1 MGATDTKF
9 RIFIE
14 GVEQD
19 AIAKIENVIKGLN
32 TATQATKQFSRER
45 QQLARA
51 ERQDRFRSLSEE
63 EQYQRLLRR
72 REQIENRL
80 AKARANGAMARVNA
94 LELSLA
100 RNRSAV
106 SASGQRLIELTAA
119 RSRAA
124 ERAAVVAERARLDAI
139 KKSPPPVISGS
150 LPPVL
155 QAVAPGLLSRIGG
168 AFTGQLAG
176 RAGGGLLGGILGAAG
191 GPLGIAAG
199 IGGGLILGDL
209 AKRLA
214 EALADSVK
222 ATIRFADEISD
233 LADQMGLS
241 NREVLALRNASGT
254 AGVKSG
260 KAFQGLA
267 ALAAARSAA
276 LGGDERSLALFQR
289 YGISPEM
296 LNSGASDLQLASN
309 IFGSLGSG
317 GATAADAGP
326 LRALFGKR
334 PEQMMA
340 VLRAYASLAGSA
352 ATDTEEALGQLG
364 AISDKLEQVQFA
376 WQIFKGKVAGSVI
389 QFWKDNASLMGTVA
403 GAAAK
408 YLGPLIGSIPGLSSI
423 YLGPLIGLSS
433 IASAL
438 LPKAAAAASE
448 AGLFGGPGPNPVPKE
463 RKADPNAFDF
473 SASQSLPEG
482 VKLGPFAAA
491 DALARIGLFRGP
503 IDPDRADVFR
513 QQLAELRKI
522 RVSQEKTSRDLQQN
536 LT

>member
-1 MGATDTKF
+1 
-9 RIFIE
+9 
-14 GVEQD
+14 
-19 AIAKIENVIKGLN
+19 
-32 TATQATKQFSRER
+32 
-45 QQLARA
+45 
-51 ERQDRFRSLSEE
+51 
-63 EQYQRLLRR
+63 
-72 REQIENRL
+72 
-80 AKARANGAMARVNA
+80 MA
-94 LELSLA
+94 
-100 RNRSAV
+100 
-106 SASGQRLIELTAA
+106 
-119 RSRAA
+119 
-124 ERAAVVAERARLDAI
+124 
-139 KKSPPPVISGS
+139 PPVI
-150 LPPVL
+150 
-155 QAVAPGLLSRIGG
+155 QAAAPGLLGRLGG
-168 AFTGQLAG
+168 AATSFLAG
-176 RAGGGLLGGILGAAG
+176 RAGGGILGGLLGAAG

-214 EALADSVK
+214 GALADSV
-222 ATIRFADEISD
+222 ASTIRFADEISD
-233 LADQMGLS
+233 LADQMGIS

-267 ALAAARSAA
+267 ALAGARSAA

-289 YGISPEM
+289 YGISPQM
-296 LNSGASDLQLASN
+296 LNSGASDLQLASS
-309 IFGSLGSG
+309 IFSSLGSG

-352 ATDTEEALGQLG
+352 ATDTEEAIGQLG

-403 GAAAK
+403 GAAAQ
-408 YLGPLIGSIPGLSSI
+408 YLGPLIGSIPGLSSV
-423 YLGPLIGLSS
+423 
-433 IASAL
+433 ASAL

>member
-9 RIFIE
+9 RIIFE

-19 AIAKIENVIKGLN
+19 AIAKIENVVKGLN

-63 EQYQRLLRR
+63 EKYQRLLQR
-72 REQIENRL
+72 RETIERRL
-80 AKARANGAMARVNA
+80 TRARLGGNDSRAQA
-94 LELSLA
+94 LELLLA
-100 RNRSAV
+100 RNRSALSRQRSF
-106 SASGQRLIELTAA
+106 SA
-119 RSRAA
+119 
-124 ERAAVVAERARLDAI
+124 
-139 KKSPPPVISGS
+139 PPPVLSGVA
-150 LPPVL
+150 PPVI
-155 QAVAPGLLSRIGG
+155 QAAAPGLLGRLGG
-168 AFTGQLAG
+168 AATSFLAG
-176 RAGGGLLGGILGAAG
+176 RAGGGILGGLLGAAG

-214 EALADSVK
+214 GALADSV
-222 ATIRFADEISD
+222 ASTIRFADDIGD
-233 LADQMGLS
+233 MADQMGLS
-241 NREVLALRNASGT
+241 NREVLALQQASGV
-254 AGVKSG
+254 AGVNSG

-276 LGGDERSLALFQR
+276 LGGDERSLALFSR
-289 YGISPEM
+289 YGIDPSM
-296 LNSGASDLQLASN
+296 LGSGASDLTIASK
-309 IFGSLGSG
+309 ISRSLGSAG
-317 GATAADAGP
+317 PTATDAGP
-326 LRALFGKR
+326 LRSLFGKR
-334 PEQMMA
+334 PEQMMK
-340 VLRAYASLAGSA
+340 VLSIYATLAGL
-352 ATDTEEALGQLG
+352 ATDETESALQKLS
-364 AISDKLEQVQFA
+364 AISDKITQLKTA
-376 WQIFKGKVAGSVI
+376 WNIFKVKIVSSVTE
-389 QFWKDNASLMGTVA
+389 FWKTYAEDIGTVV

-408 YLGPLIGSIPGLSSI
+408 YLGPAIGSIPFLN
-423 YLGPLIGLSS
+423 PL
-433 IASAL
+433 AKWL
-438 LPKAAAAASE
+438 LPKGAGALNE
-448 AGLFGGPGPNPVPKE
+448 AGLLGGTGVNPMPKD
-463 RKADPNAFDF
+463 RGGDPNAFDF

>member
-80 AKARANGAMARVNA
+80 AKARANGATARVNA

-214 EALADSVK
+214 GALADSV
-222 ATIRFADEISD
+222 ASTIRFADDIGD
-233 LADQMGLS
+233 MADQMGLS
-241 NREVLALRNASGT
+241 NREVLALQQASGV
-254 AGVKSG
+254 AGVNSG

-276 LGGDERSLALFQR
+276 LGGDERSLALFSR
-289 YGISPEM
+289 YGIDPSM
-296 LNSGASDLQLASN
+296 LGSGASDLTIASK
-309 IFGSLGSG
+309 ISRSLGSAG
-317 GATAADAGP
+317 PTATDAGP
-326 LRALFGKR
+326 LRSLFGKR
-334 PEQMMA
+334 PEQMMK
-340 VLRAYASLAGSA
+340 VLSIYATLAGL
-352 ATDTEEALGQLG
+352 ATDETESALQKLS
-364 AISDKLEQVQFA
+364 AISDKITQLKTA
-376 WQIFKGKVAGSVI
+376 WNIFKVKIVSSVTE
-389 QFWKDNASLMGTVA
+389 FWKTYAEDIGTVV

-408 YLGPLIGSIPGLSSI
+408 YLGPAIGSIPFLN
-423 YLGPLIGLSS
+423 PL
-433 IASAL
+433 AKWL
-438 LPKAAAAASE
+438 LPKGAGALNE
-448 AGLFGGPGPNPVPKE
+448 AGLLGGTGVNPMPKD
-463 RKADPNAFDF
+463 RGGDPNAFDF

>member
-9 RIFIE
+9 RIIFE

-19 AIAKIENVIKGLN
+19 AIAKIENVVKGLN

-63 EQYQRLLRR
+63 EKYQRLLQR
-72 REQIENRL
+72 RETIERRL
-80 AKARANGAMARVNA
+80 TQARVRGNESRTQA
-94 LELSLA
+94 LELLLA
-100 RNRSAV
+100 RNRSALSRQRSF
-106 SASGQRLIELTAA
+106 SA
-119 RSRAA
+119 
-124 ERAAVVAERARLDAI
+124 
-139 KKSPPPVISGS
+139 PPPVLSGVA
-150 LPPVL
+150 PPVI
-155 QAVAPGLLSRIGG
+155 QAAAPGLLGRLGG
-168 AFTGQLAG
+168 AATSFLAG
-176 RAGGGLLGGILGAAG
+176 RAGGGILGGMLGAAG

-209 AKRLA
+209 AMRLA
-214 EALADSVK
+214 GALADSV
-222 ATIRFADEISD
+222 ASTIRFADEISD
-233 LADQMGLS
+233 LADQMGIS

-267 ALAAARSAA
+267 ALAGARSAA

-289 YGISPEM
+289 YGISPQM
-296 LNSGASDLQLASN
+296 LNSGASDLQLASS

-352 ATDTEEALGQLG
+352 ANDTEEALGQLG
-364 AISDKLEQVQFA
+364 AISDKMEQVQFA
-376 WQIFKGKVAGSVI
+376 WQIFKAKVVGSVV

-403 GAAAK
+403 GAAAQ
-408 YLGPLIGSIPGLSSI
+408 YLGPLIGSIRGLSSI
-423 YLGPLIGLSS
+423 YLGPLIGSIPGLSS

>member
-9 RIFIE
+9 RIIFE

-19 AIAKIENVIKGLN
+19 AIAKIENVVKGLN

-63 EQYQRLLRR
+63 EKYQRLLQR
-72 REQIENRL
+72 RETIERRL
-80 AKARANGAMARVNA
+80 TRARLGGNDSRAQA
-94 LELSLA
+94 LELLLA
-100 RNRSAV
+100 RNRSALSRQRSF
-106 SASGQRLIELTAA
+106 SA
-119 RSRAA
+119 
-124 ERAAVVAERARLDAI
+124 
-139 KKSPPPVISGS
+139 PPPVLSGVA
-150 LPPVL
+150 PPVI
-155 QAVAPGLLSRIGG
+155 QAAAPGLLGRLGG
-168 AFTGQLAG
+168 AATSFLAG
-176 RAGGGLLGGILGAAG
+176 RAGGGILGGLLGAAG

-209 AKRLA
+209 AKRLSG
-214 EALADSVK
+214 ALADSV
-222 ATIRFADEISD
+222 ASTIRFADEISD
-233 LADQMGLS
+233 LADQMGIS

-267 ALAAARSAA
+267 ALAGARSAA

-289 YGISPEM
+289 YGISPQM
-296 LNSGASDLQLASN
+296 LNSGASDLQLASS
-309 IFGSLGSG
+309 IFSSLGSG

-403 GAAAK
+403 GAAAQ
-408 YLGPLIGSIPGLSSI
+408 YLGPLIGSIP
-423 YLGPLIGLSS
+423 GLSS

>member
-9 RIFIE
+9 RIIFE

-19 AIAKIENVIKGLN
+19 AIAKIENVVKGLN
-32 TATQATKQFSRER
+32 TATQVTKQFSRER

-63 EQYQRLLRR
+63 EKYQRLLQR
-72 REQIENRL
+72 RESIERRL
-80 AKARANGAMARVNA
+80 TRARLGGNDSRAQA
-94 LELSLA
+94 LELLLA
-100 RNRSAV
+100 RNRSALSRQRSF
-106 SASGQRLIELTAA
+106 SA
-119 RSRAA
+119 
-124 ERAAVVAERARLDAI
+124 
-139 KKSPPPVISGS
+139 PPPVLSGVA
-150 LPPVL
+150 PPVI
-155 QAVAPGLLSRIGG
+155 QAAAPGLLGRLGG
-168 AFTGQLAG
+168 AVTSFLAG
-176 RAGGGLLGGILGAAG
+176 RAGGGILGGLLGAAG

-214 EALADSVK
+214 GALADSV
-222 ATIRFADEISD
+222 ASTIRFADEISD
-233 LADQMGLS
+233 LADQMGIS

-267 ALAAARSAA
+267 ALAGARSAA

-289 YGISPEM
+289 YGISPQM
-296 LNSGASDLQLASN
+296 LNSGASDLQLASS
-309 IFGSLGSG
+309 IFSSLGSG

-403 GAAAK
+403 GAAAQ

-423 YLGPLIGLSS
+423 
-433 IASAL
+433 ANAL

>member
-9 RIFIE
+9 RIIFE

-19 AIAKIENVIKGLN
+19 AIAKIENVVKGLN

-63 EQYQRLLRR
+63 EKYQRLLQR
-72 REQIENRL
+72 RETIERRL
-80 AKARANGAMARVNA
+80 TRARLGGNDSRAQA
-94 LELSLA
+94 LELLLA
-100 RNRSAV
+100 RNRSALSRQRSF
-106 SASGQRLIELTAA
+106 SA
-119 RSRAA
+119 
-124 ERAAVVAERARLDAI
+124 
-139 KKSPPPVISGS
+139 PPPVLSGVA
-150 LPPVL
+150 PPVI
-155 QAVAPGLLSRIGG
+155 QAAAPGLLGRLGG
-168 AFTGQLAG
+168 AATSFLAG
-176 RAGGGLLGGILGAAG
+176 RAGGGILGGLLGAAG

-214 EALADSVK
+214 GALADSV
-222 ATIRFADEISD
+222 ASTIRFADEISD
-233 LADQMGLS
+233 LADQMGIS

-267 ALAAARSAA
+267 ALAGARSAA

-289 YGISPEM
+289 YGISPQM
-296 LNSGASDLQLASN
+296 LNSGASDLQLASS

-403 GAAAK
+403 GAAAQ
-408 YLGPLIGSIPGLSSI
+408 YLGPLIGSIP
-423 YLGPLIGLSS
+423 GLSS